1 VSPSSKPVDPRLRTT
16 RKPKQVSRDTATIH
30 AILDDALVAHVAFVR
45 DSHPVVIPT
54 LLARD
59 GDRLYLHGSS
69 AGRMLRDL
77 STGIDVCI
85 AVTLLDGL
93 VLARSAFEQNVN
105 YRSVVMYGTAT
116 LIDDPDEKYVA
127 LEKLTNQLIPGRWDD
142 CRLPSP
148 QELKGTSIFSFPI
161 DHVSAKIRSGGP
173 TENPKDL
180 GLHHWAGTVPRR
192 VVWGPPEPERDLAPD
207 ADPVPKAVL
216 EYSRQGS

>member
-1 VSPSSKPVDPRLRTT
+1 VSSSPVEPRLKTT
-16 RKPKQVSRDTATIH
+16 RKPKQATYEAATIH
-30 AILDDALVAHVAFVR
+30 AILDEALVAHVAFIR
-45 DSHPVVIPT
+45 DGHAVVIPT

-59 GDRLYLHGSS
+59 GDVLYLHGSS

-77 STGIDVCI
+77 SAGIEISI

-116 LIDDPDEKYVA
+116 LIDDPVEKYDA
-127 LEKLTNQLIPGRWDD
+127 LEKLTNQLIPGRWDE

-148 QELKGTSIFSFPI
+148 QELKGTSIFRFPI
-161 DHVSAKIRSGGP
+161 EHASAKIRSGGP

-180 GLHHWAGTVPRR
+180 DLPYWAGTLPRH
-192 VVWGPPEPERDLAPD
+192 VTWGPPEPDPGLAPD
-207 ADPVPKAVL
+207 ADEVPDAVL
-216 EYSRQGS
+216 SYGRQGS